1 MATLLYE
8 KVCTFSYSAAVG
20 HSRQAVKTQKMVSVT
35 KPPSLPVV
43 DERRMPEASSWY
55 STTGGS
61 GRALTLVGVVG
72 ESGGM

>member
-1 MATLLYE
+1 MISCALFLTLLPWGIQGRYL
-8 KVCTFSYSAAVG
+8 
-20 HSRQAVKTQKMVSVT
+20 AVKTQKMVSVT
-35 KPPSLPVV
+35 RPPSLPVV
-43 DERRMPEASSWY
+43 DERRIPEASSWY